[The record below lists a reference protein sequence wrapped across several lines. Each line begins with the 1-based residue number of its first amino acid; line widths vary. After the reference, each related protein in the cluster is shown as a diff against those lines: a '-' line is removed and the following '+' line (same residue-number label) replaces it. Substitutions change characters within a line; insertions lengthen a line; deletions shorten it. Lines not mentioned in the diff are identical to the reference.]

1 MLPIDDAR
9 PLQHPAARAQSSA
22 RNAVAAEMSVAG
34 RAGFRPSEPCWAD
47 ASMALT
53 DPGDSRWVLAS
64 DEYWKMRADLAA
76 VTAVGADTFAG
87 ERTGG
92 SGALDGAP
100 APRAAADA
108 PADGT
113 PSPAFFGPEMP
124 FGAGLHSRALAALAT
139 PLPGVAAPGALR
151 AAAGLA
157 APIRRPAARA
167 RRERVEMA
175 FWFVVG
181 GAGGLV
187 LAVLVRALELVIAW

>member
-34 RAGFRPSEPCWAD
+34 RAGFRPSERCWSE

-64 DEYWKMRADLAA
+64 DEYWRMRADLAA

-87 ERTGG
+87 EHRGG
-92 SGALDGAP
+92 SPAVGGSAGARP
-100 APRAAADA
+100 AADA

-113 PSPAFFGPEMP
+113 PSPAFFGPDMP

-139 PLPGVAAPGALR
+139 PLPGVSVHASAR
-151 AAAGLA
+151 ADAGLA
-157 APIRRPAARA
+157 SPIRRPAARA

>member
-34 RAGFRPSEPCWAD
+34 RAGFRPSEACWAD
-47 ASMALT
+47 AAMALT

-87 ERTGG
+87 ERPPGLPPAG
-92 SGALDGAP
+92 DSP
-100 APRAAADA
+100 APRLPADA

-113 PSPAFFGPEMP
+113 PSAAFFGPDMP
-124 FGAGLHSRALAALAT
+124 FGAGLHSPALAALAT
-139 PLPGVAAPGALR
+139 PLPGVAASGGLR

-157 APIRRPAARA
+157 SPVRRPAARA

-181 GAGGLV
+181 GAGGLA